1 MKISGFSF
9 GRNTSKLYYPIKES
23 ILSILPI
30 CDEFVFILGKGD
42 EDDNTLE
49 ILQSIDSPKLKIIH
63 TEWDTEKFP
72 NGMENAH
79 QTDIAIS
86 HCTGDWLFYLQA
98 DEVVH
103 EKYLPVIQKRCEELL
118 NRKEVEG
125 LLFKYKHF
133 FGDYNHYINHH
144 GWYQNE
150 IRIVRNHPDIHS
162 FESAQSFRRIP
173 NFDGKSYRKSEGTH
187 LLKVSTVDAYIY
199 HYGWVRPPKYMQ
211 SKKKALDSI
220 HKGDKK
226 AESLY
231 KERDEEFDYGP
242 LKSMLKFKDTHPA
255 VMADKMK
262 DFSWASSL
270 NYTTS
275 KKPNRPLFKH
285 EKLKYRVISWAERNL
300 NAGKHFFP
308 FKNWKVLDI

>member
-86 HCTGDWLFYLQA
+86 HCTGDWLFYVQA

-103 EKYLPVIQKRCEELL
+103 EKYLSVIQKRCEELL

-187 LLKVSTVDAYIY
+187 LLKVATVDAYIY